1 MKKVFVLI
9 LAVLVL
15 FSAAACGKTA
25 AEEKPAETAP
35 LSEGTGATEPENAG
49 NASAPLLGGWQK
61 PDSPEVTDQ
70 IAAVFAKGMEG
81 LVGANYTPVAYIGRQ
96 IVSGTNHALLC
107 REKMVVPN
115 AVETFAIVYLYEK
128 LDGSVEI
135 TDIVD
140 SGVETWIS
148 DLSGGWSQADS
159 PVITDQ
165 LAALL
170 DKAFES
176 MLGAD
181 YSPLALLS
189 TQVVAGRNY
198 CVLCEQTVVYPDAQP
213 EYVFVYL
220 YEDLDGNAQIT
231 DVAHFAADAAES

>member
-1 MKKVFVLI
+1 MKRIAVLI
-9 LAVLVL
+9 LAVLML
-15 FSAAACGKTA
+15 FSIAACGKTTV
-25 AEEKPAETAP
+25 EEKPAEPAP
-35 LSEGTGATEPENAG
+35 LPEDTGIAEPENDADVP
-49 NASAPLLGGWQK
+49 ATLLGGWQK
-61 PDSPEVTDQ
+61 PDSPEVTEE
-70 IAAVFAKGMEG
+70 IAAVFEKGLDG
-81 LVGANYTPVAYIGRQ
+81 LVGASYIPVAYIGRQ

-115 AVETFAIVYLYEK
+115 AVETFAIMYLYEK
-128 LDGSVEI
+128 LDGSVEL
-135 TDIVD
+135 TDVIN

-148 DLSGGWSQADS
+148 ELPGGWSQADS
-159 PVITDQ
+159 PVITEE
-165 LAALL
+165 LSSLL

-181 YSPLALLS
+181 YTPLALLS

-198 CVLCEQTVVYPDAQP
+198 CFLCEQTVVVPDAQP

-231 DVAHFAADAAES
+231 EVAHFAADAAES